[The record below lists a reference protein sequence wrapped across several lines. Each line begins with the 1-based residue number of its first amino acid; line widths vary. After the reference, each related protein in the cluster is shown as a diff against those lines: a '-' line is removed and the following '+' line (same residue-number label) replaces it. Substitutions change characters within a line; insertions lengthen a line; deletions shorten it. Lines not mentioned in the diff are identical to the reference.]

1 MVDPWTWTLS
11 TTLVVIGWAVSL
23 AIAVAGWVITA
34 VRDRNAART
43 ASAKAKADAKDAQ
56 RRFDAQLDVLKGQL
70 QAANDSADALRSQ
83 VDAQKAAAESLR
95 AQVSLLERQA
105 RLAEAAAA
113 VPVWGFEQ
121 SRPRSVV
128 YEVRNRNA
136 FGAFDERAEYN
147 GDKSYELGDMPK
159 GSSTSFDFVES
170 AIWGGVQT
178 DITISWLPS
187 PDATKREHLRMAM
200 PARL

>member
-128 YEVRNRNA
+128 YEVTNRNA
-136 FGAFDERAEYN
+136 FDAWAEYN